1 MYLPIEGGS
10 VEVIQGFVCQ
20 LPPVG
25 YGKNRLTGELEHIGV
40 VKSALRAEDQVWK
53 RIQLPADWDK
63 RRAAEQKMQI
73 LDPEYFDQEL
83 EKIRERFWQH
93 RLCGIWVYIN
103 GKPTYLT
110 GSYFKYLNCC
120 PIDVGYPAYRDT
132 DRRFYYVW
140 EYCVEDERCA
150 GLVDIERRRMGKCLG
165 KDTPIRMYDGSV
177 KMVQDI
183 REGDLVMGN
192 DAAPRR
198 AFGIITGREQMYKIV
213 PHKGQPFTCNES
225 HILSLKYNKDDK
237 HSTYGWLPGSIVNI
251 SVKDYLNLKWE
262 KNHLVLYRTGWG
274 EHFKANQH
282 FIPPYILGV
291 FLGDGVAVNGH
302 LSNPDP
308 EIIEAY
314 NEYVAPLGLTLKSNN
329 GLDHRVVN
337 AGIGLKRNKYRNALA
352 QMGLLN
358 NKHIPND
365 YLIDSEANRLELLA
379 GLLDTDGYL
388 NRGPKTNL
396 PISFEITQKSEV
408 LATQIT
414 DLARSLGFYVN
425 QTRKIATMVRK
436 DGTIYR
442 CPVYRI
448 YISGA
453 IERIPCK
460 VARRKAE
467 PVKRRVNV
475 LNTGFKVECIGEGEY
490 YGFAVDGNHLF
501 LLADGLVTHNT
512 FKSGSILLD
521 RASLYRSHHGGIQSK
536 TGEDAKN
543 VFKKTVVTFFKKI
556 PDFFRPIYDK
566 SKGITPTSELRFFQT
581 TLKGRN
587 AEKIIGGEELESWID
602 YGTSEPFYYDG
613 SKLNTYVCDE
623 FAKTMDCNVWDR
635 WNVVRF
641 CLDQDGQWVG
651 KALFTSTVEEMENG
665 GENGRKVWDASNQ
678 DKRNANGR
686 TVSGMYRFFLPAY
699 ETLFFD
705 KYGMPEIDKAKDF
718 LLKERAG
725 LAHDPRALSSIIR
738 KNPFTIDEA
747 FRIDGDRCLYDAMK
761 LNLQLDSLSYKQ
773 NLTTRGNFV
782 WENGEPFTKVKF
794 EKAHNGRWE
803 VASLIENYDHANKV
817 VNRNGRYFPNNNFAY
832 TIGCD
837 PFKYDATKDNR
848 RSDCAAFVYKKYDAM
863 SPNSIYNDAFVC
875 YYKHRAQT
883 TAMQY
888 EDILKMAWY
897 YGCQVLFERNIN
909 NWHDYFHAKSCEG
922 FLMKLP
928 GETEYGIYTDGHKTV
943 HQMLADYTE
952 AYINEHIEKVFFKDL
967 LEEWLL
973 FDVGATTKFD
983 SAMAAGFSLI
993 AARDKAYQ
1001 RRIED
1006 TKDVSNYFKLRKATA

>member
-1 MYLPIEGGS
+1 MYLPIDGGS
-10 VEVIQGFVCQ
+10 VEVIQGFECQ
-20 LPPVG
+20 VPPIG
-25 YGKNRLTGELEHIGV
+25 YGKNRLTGEIEHIGV
-40 VKSALRAEDQVWK
+40 VKSAIRPEDQVWR
-53 RIQLPADWDK
+53 RILLPADWDK
-63 RRAAEQKMQI
+63 RRLAEQKMQQ
-73 LDPEYFDQEL
+73 LNPEYFDQEL
-83 EKIRERFWQH
+83 EKIRERYWQY
-93 RLCGIWVYIN
+93 RLCGIWVYIK

-120 PIDVGYPAYRDT
+120 PIDIGYPAYRDT

-140 EYCVEDERCA
+140 EYCVEDDRCA
-150 GLVDIERRRMGKCLG
+150 GLVDIERRRMGK
-165 KDTPIRMYDGSV
+165 
-177 KMVQDI
+177 
-183 REGDLVMGN
+183 
-192 DAAPRR
+192 
-198 AFGIITGREQMYKIV
+198 
-213 PHKGQPFTCNES
+213 
-225 HILSLKYNKDDK
+225 
-237 HSTYGWLPGSIVNI
+237 
-251 SVKDYLNLKWE
+251 
-262 KNHLVLYRTGWG
+262 
-274 EHFKANQH
+274 
-282 FIPPYILGV
+282 
-291 FLGDGVAVNGH
+291 
-302 LSNPDP
+302 
-308 EIIEAY
+308 
-314 NEYVAPLGLTLKSNN
+314 
-329 GLDHRVVN
+329 
-337 AGIGLKRNKYRNALA
+337 
-352 QMGLLN
+352 
-358 NKHIPND
+358 
-365 YLIDSEANRLELLA
+365 
-379 GLLDTDGYL
+379 
-388 NRGPKTNL
+388 
-396 PISFEITQKSEV
+396 
-408 LATQIT
+408 
-414 DLARSLGFYVN
+414 
-425 QTRKIATMVRK
+425 
-436 DGTIYR
+436 
-442 CPVYRI
+442 
-448 YISGA
+448 
-453 IERIPCK
+453 
-460 VARRKAE
+460 
-467 PVKRRVNV
+467 
-475 LNTGFKVECIGEGEY
+475 
-490 YGFAVDGNHLF
+490 
-501 LLADGLVTHNT
+501 T

-543 VFKKTVVTFFKKI
+543 VFKKTVVSFFKKI
-556 PDFFRPIYDK
+556 PDFFRPVYDK

-581 TLKGRN
+581 TTKGRN
-587 AEKIIGGEELESWID
+587 AEKVLEGDELESWID

-623 FAKTMDCNVWDR
+623 FGKTMDCNVWDR

-651 KALFTSTVEEMENG
+651 KALFTTTIEEMENG
-665 GENGRKVWDASNQ
+665 GENGKKVWDASNQ

-705 KYGMPEIDKAKDF
+705 KYGMPEIEKAKDF

-725 LAHDPRALSSIIR
+725 LVHDPRALSSIIR
-738 KNPFTIDEA
+738 KNPFTIEEA

-803 VASLIENYDHANKV
+803 VANLIDNYDHANKV

-848 RSDCAAFVYKKYDAM
+848 RSDCAAFVYKKHDSM
-863 SPNSIYNDAFVC
+863 NPNSIYNDAFVC

-897 YGCQVLFERNIN
+897 YGCQILFERNIN

-993 AARDKAYQ
+993 AARDKSYQ
-1001 RRIED
+1001 RKIED